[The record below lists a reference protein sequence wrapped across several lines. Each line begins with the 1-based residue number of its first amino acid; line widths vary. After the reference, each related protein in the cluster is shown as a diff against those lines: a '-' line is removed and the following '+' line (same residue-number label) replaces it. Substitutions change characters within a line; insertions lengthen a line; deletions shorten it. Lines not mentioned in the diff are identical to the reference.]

1 MENNDRLLSLMKEA
15 VKLMRKSQE
24 RRKEHREGKI
34 SDAESSQSLKD
45 YDERFHKVQQQISEE
60 LKKVRNRG

>member
-1 MENNDRLLSLMKEA
+1 MKHNDRPLSLMKEA
-15 VKLMRKSQE
+15 VELMRKSQK
-24 RRKEHREGKI
+24 RRKEYREGKI

-60 LKKVRNRG
+60 LKRVRNRG